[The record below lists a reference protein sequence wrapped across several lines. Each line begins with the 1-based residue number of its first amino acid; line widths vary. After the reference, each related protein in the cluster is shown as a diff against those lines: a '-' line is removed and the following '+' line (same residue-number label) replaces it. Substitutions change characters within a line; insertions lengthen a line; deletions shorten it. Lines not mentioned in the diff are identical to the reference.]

1 MNHNPKPS
9 RPTSG
14 VQPGLS
20 PAPCSATGDEL
31 IIAFVQGAQSWE
43 YEKTRATMWP
53 SDRNMMEK
61 IATERLLNG
70 TLGKS
75 PNAPR

>member
-1 MNHNPKPS
+1 MKS
-9 RPTSG
+9 D
-14 VQPGLS
+14 VPG
-20 PAPCSATGDEL
+20 SATGDEL

-70 TLGKS
+70 TLGKRQ
-75 PNAPR
+75 NDND